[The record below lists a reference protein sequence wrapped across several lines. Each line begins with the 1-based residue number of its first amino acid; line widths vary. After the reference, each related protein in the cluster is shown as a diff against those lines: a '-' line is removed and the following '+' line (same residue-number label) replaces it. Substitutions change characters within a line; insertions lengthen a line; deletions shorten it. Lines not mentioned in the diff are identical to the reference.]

1 MTLAKHLL
9 ATSLILAA
17 GVASAR
23 AAEVI
28 ILIDGVETGRGTVA
42 VAMCDKGPLD
52 KCRQFSGKSKATA
65 ETLGYQFAD
74 IPAGK
79 YAFVA
84 TQDINESGENE
95 RNMLGMPKEPFAVG
109 SPETSL
115 MPPPTHEAIAAEI
128 VDGRSNVIRMT
139 LRTMTGTQK
148 KKGVPVK
155 ELEEVQLIP
164 VDLAS
169 TAMPV
174 PGDRKVNVAG
184 DKKTPA
190 AAEKKQ

>member
-1 MTLAKHLL
+1 MIPAKHLL

-17 GVASAR
+17 GVVSAR

-28 ILIDGVETGRGTVA
+28 VLIDGIDTGRGTVA

-52 KCRQFSGKSKATA
+52 ECRQFSGKTKATA
-65 ETLGYQFAD
+65 ETLGYHFSK

-115 MPPPTHEAIAAEI
+115 MPPPTHETIASEI
-128 VDGRSNVIRMT
+128 VEGRSNVVRMT
-139 LRTMTGTQK
+139 LRTMTGSQK

-155 ELEEVQLIP
+155 TVEEVPLIP
-164 VDLAS
+164 VDAS
-169 TAMPV
+169 AV
-174 PGDRKVNVAG
+174 PL
-184 DKKTPA
+184 PA
-190 AAEKKQ
+190 AGGKKQPAPVR